1 MHRQGRSERYV
12 MIQNKNG
19 QFPCYPRDP
28 DTREI
33 DYSVSIPSKLRVC
46 QGCIEKLNY
55 RDFKSKTQLKD
66 IGLLLILILQ
76 NFLIILSLF
85 Y

>member
-1 MHRQGRSERYV
+1 

-19 QFPCYPRDP
+19 QFPCYPRDLIQEVI
-28 DTREI
+28 TAFLL
-33 DYSVSIPSKLRVC
+33 KLRVY
-46 QGCIEKLNY
+46 QMYEKLNY
-55 RDFKSKTQLKD
+55 KFLNQKTQLKD